1 MHYCENVSVA
11 INENYVN
18 VDTVVLVLGNLN
30 KPCVNENLL
39 ESIYVIAINSV
50 SYGFIM
56 YPFAPSIVSLWIKSS
71 CSVLN
76 KYVTPF
82 YYKIKNY

>member
-1 MHYCENVSVA
+1 METLHYYENVSVA
-11 INENYVN
+11 INVN
-18 VDTVVLVLGNLN
+18 VDKVVFVKVVLGNLN
-30 KPCVNENLL
+30 NPCVNENLL

-56 YPFAPSIVSLWIKSS
+56 YPLAPSIVSLWIKSS

-76 KYVTPF
+76 KYVIPLF
-82 YYKIKNY
+82 